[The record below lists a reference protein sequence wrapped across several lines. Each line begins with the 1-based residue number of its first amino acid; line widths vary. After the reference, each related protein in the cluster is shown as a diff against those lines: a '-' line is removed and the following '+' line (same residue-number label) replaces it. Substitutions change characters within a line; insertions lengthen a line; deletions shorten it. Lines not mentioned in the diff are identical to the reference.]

1 MNTAEGELFSDALMQ
16 EIKSRF
22 HFVDHDMDGRER
34 LFFDNAGG
42 SFRLKAA
49 LEAFARVDALPDCP
63 ERIHERARYLQ
74 DVQARGEE
82 DIRRI
87 SMREVAVS
95 IRL

>member
-1 MNTAEGELFSDALMQ
+1 MSSNQGQFFPESLMQ

-49 LEAFARVDALPDCP
+49 LEAFASVDALPDCP

-82 DIRRI
+82 DID
-87 SMREVAVS
+87 
-95 IRL
+95 RLCGQLGGP